1 MSSGRMGRGT
11 APEVSR
17 EETLPDDRSGLSE
30 GTAKEKRSQGQLQA
44 GSNVSGAQLRFAKQS
59 NNKYGQRPKRA
70 PLPSPIQPSEVTRP
84 AEISAYPSQSPR
96 NWRSQYPGS
105 RDGGTVADWIPDIR

>member
-11 APEVSR
+11 APEMSR
-17 EETLPDDRSGLSE
+17 EETLPDDCSGLSE

-59 NNKYGQRPKRA
+59 NNKSETRA
-70 PLPSPIQPSEVTRP
+70 ASLTLPNTSEVKGP
-84 AEISAYPSQSPR
+84 AELSAHPPLK
-96 NWRSQYPGS
+96 
-105 RDGGTVADWIPDIR
+105 